1 MSKPEQPSLDDDPPS
16 EPGFER
22 RVQSDVEFGAGLPP
36 AVTTRPPG
44 GESKSWLL
52 RLAERQ
58 APMGPMKTSA
68 PSGIVL
74 ERGEGPNVW
83 DVDRNRYVDL
93 AAGFGALLLGH
104 GHPAVLR
111 AIEHQAPRLLQAL
124 GDVYPSSA
132 KIGLLERLARIYPAR
147 SNANVSDDAHSQS
160 RAYNAGS
167 AGARSNANVS
177 DDAQVILGQSG
188 ADAVTAALKTAV
200 LYTKKTGLVAFG
212 SAYHGLSY
220 GALALTDLR
229 AGYRAPFEEHL
240 PKDVTWLP
248 YPKQASELDA
258 CLGALEAKLR
268 EGNVALVSVEP
279 VLGRGGVVIPP
290 AGFLEGVVRLSRE
303 HGALSLFDEIWTG
316 LGRTGAWLAAARLGG
331 DVRAGSDALGRA
343 IPDLICLGKGLGG
356 GLPISA
362 CLGRRE
368 VMAAWSQEAE
378 VVHTSTFAGAPL
390 ACVAALA
397 TLDVLGRGGAI
408 ERALSLGDSWLARLQ
423 TRFTGH
429 PAVAEVRGLGMMV
442 GLELT
447 GGRGGALQ
455 RALLERGYVT
465 STGGGARDVLVLTP
479 PLTIGEERLVE
490 FEDALEDAL
499 DALEMPD

>member
-1 MSKPEQPSLDDDPPS
+1 MGDDDPPS
-16 EPGFER
+16 ERGFEQR
-22 RVQSDVEFGAGLPP
+22 AVPVAEFGVGRPP
-36 AVTTRPPG
+36 LVTVRPPG

-58 APMGPMKTSA
+58 APMGPPRSG
-68 PSGIVL
+68 PPGGIVL

-83 DVDRNRYVDL
+83 DVDHNRYVDL

-111 AIEHQAPRLLQAL
+111 AVEHQAPRLLQAL
-124 GDVYPSSA
+124 GDVYPSAA
-132 KIGLLERLARIYPAR
+132 KIGLLERLARIHP
-147 SNANVSDDAHSQS
+147 
-160 RAYNAGS
+160 S
-167 AGARSNANVS
+167 A
-177 DDAQVILGQSG
+177 DAQVILSQSG

-200 LYTKKTGLVAFG
+200 LYTKKTGLIAFG

-248 YPKQASELDA
+248 YPKRDSDLDA
-258 CLGALEAKLR
+258 CLTALEAKLQ
-268 EGNVALVSVEP
+268 GGGVALVAVEP
-279 VLGRGGVVIPP
+279 VLGRGGVVVPP
-290 AGFLEGVVRLSRE
+290 AGFLDGVVRLSKQY
-303 HGALSLFDEIWTG
+303 GALSLFDEIWTG
-316 LGRTGAWLAAARLGG
+316 LGRTGAWLASARLEPS
-331 DVRAGSDALGRA
+331 AT
-343 IPDLICLGKGLGG
+343 PDLICLGKGLGG

-390 ACVAALA
+390 ASVTALA
-397 TLDVLGRGGAI
+397 TLDVLGRGGVV
-408 ERALSLGDSWLARLQ
+408 ERSRQVGDAWLERLQ
-423 TRFTGH
+423 ARFGKH
-429 PAVAEVRGLGMMV
+429 PAIAEVRGLGMMV
-442 GLELT
+442 GIELT

-490 FEDALEDAL
+490 FESELESALRTV
-499 DALEMPD
+499 

>member
-1 MSKPEQPSLDDDPPS
+1 MSTPAGPGMGDDDPPS

-22 RVQSDVEFGAGLPP
+22 RSASNAEFDRGLPP
-36 AVTTRPPG
+36 LVTARLPG

-58 APMGPMKTSA
+58 APMGPRRSGA

-93 AAGFGALLLGH
+93 AAGFGALSLGH

-124 GDVYPSSA
+124 GDVYPSGA
-132 KIGLLERLARIYPAR
+132 KIGLSERLARIHPAE
-147 SNANVSDDAHSQS
+147 
-160 RAYNAGS
+160 G
-167 AGARSNANVS
+167 
-177 DDAQVILGQSG
+177 AQVIFGQSG

-200 LYTKKTGLVAFG
+200 LCTKKAGLVAFG

-229 AGYRAPFEEHL
+229 AGYRQPFEEHL
-240 PKDVTWLP
+240 PKDVTFLP
-248 YPKQASELDA
+248 YPKKPSDLDA
-258 CLGALEAKLR
+258 CLAALEAKLQG
-268 EGNVALVSVEP
+268 GNVALVAVEP
-279 VLGRGGVVIPP
+279 VLGRGGVVVPP
-290 AGFLEGVVRLSRE
+290 AGFLEGVVRLATE
-303 HGALSLFDEIWTG
+303 HDALSLFDEIWTG
-316 LGRTGAWLAAARLGG
+316 LGRTGAWLGSARL
-331 DVRAGSDALGRA
+331 APTAT
-343 IPDLICLGKGLGG
+343 PDLICLGKGLGG

-368 VMAAWSQEAE
+368 VMAAWAQTAE

-390 ACVAALA
+390 ACVTALA
-397 TLDVLGRGGAI
+397 TLDVLGRGGVV
-408 ERALSLGDSWLARLQ
+408 ERARSVGDAWLARLAA
-423 TRFTGH
+423 RFTAH
-429 PAVAEVRGLGMMV
+429 PAIAEVRGLGMMV
-442 GLELT
+442 GLELR

-455 RALLERGYVT
+455 RALLELGYVT

-479 PLTIGEERLVE
+479 PLTIGEERLAE
-490 FEDALEDAL
+490 FDEALELAL
-499 DALEMPD
+499 GTV

>member
-1 MSKPEQPSLDDDPPS
+1 MSNPLDDDPPS
-16 EPGFER
+16 EPGFGSR
-22 RVQSDVEFGAGLPP
+22 TTSDAEFGVGLPP
-36 AVTTRPPG
+36 LISARPPG
-44 GESKSWLL
+44 PESKSWLL
-52 RLAERQ
+52 RLGRRA
-58 APMGPMKTSA
+58 APMGPTKSG
-68 PSGIVL
+68 PPGGIVL

-83 DVDRNRYVDL
+83 DVDHNRYVDL

-132 KIGLLERLARIYPAR
+132 KIGLLERLARIHPT
-147 SNANVSDDAHSQS
+147 S
-160 RAYNAGS
+160 
-167 AGARSNANVS
+167 
-177 DDAQVILGQSG
+177 DAQVILGQSG

-200 LYTKKTGLVAFG
+200 LHTKKTGLVAFG

-229 AGYRAPFEEHL
+229 AGYRAPFEAHL

-248 YPKQASELDA
+248 YPRSAAELDRA
-258 CLGALEAKLR
+258 LSALEAKLR
-268 EGNVALVSVEP
+268 EGNTALVSVEP
-279 VLGRGGVVIPP
+279 VLGRGGVVVPP
-290 AGFLEGVVRLSRE
+290 TGFLSGVVRLAKE

-316 LGRTGAWLAAARLGG
+316 LGRTGAWLAAARLEG
-331 DVRAGSDALGRA
+331 DVTPNPSASPRALPIAAIPAEA

-397 TLDVLGRGGAI
+397 TLDVLGRGGVV
-408 ERALSLGDSWLARLQ
+408 ERARSVGDAWLTRLQ
-423 TRFTGH
+423 ARFGGH
-429 PAVAEVRGLGMMV
+429 SSVAEVRGRGMMV
-442 GLELT
+442 GIELT
-447 GGRGGALQ
+447 GARGGALQ
-455 RALLERGYVT
+455 RALLERGHVT

-479 PLTIGEERLVE
+479 PLNIGEERLQE
-490 FEDALEDAL
+490 FDDALGDAL
-499 DALEMPD
+499 DALETPD